1 MRFAARCFQ
10 APKLGLLFPPFSL
23 GPPLAKSQ
31 KMADLG
37 AFAICVITRL
47 CGHFCGRSLRQN
59 VVRSLP
65 FKCKLMSRSCDLQQG
80 VFKPLSSA
88 SFFRH
93 FPLVPP

>member
-1 MRFAARCFQ
+1 MCHNSALRALLGPQFAPKCCPMIALSVQTNEEIMPFAARCFQ

-37 AFAICVITRL
+37 GFAKCVITRL

-59 VVRSLP
+59 VVR
-65 FKCKLMSRSCDLQQG
+65 
-80 VFKPLSSA
+80 
-88 SFFRH
+88 
-93 FPLVPP
+93 

>member
-1 MRFAARCFQ
+1 MPFAARCFQ

-37 AFAICVITRL
+37 AFAKCVITRL

-59 VVRSLP
+59 LVR
-65 FKCKLMSRSCDLQQG
+65 
-80 VFKPLSSA
+80 
-88 SFFRH
+88 
-93 FPLVPP
+93 